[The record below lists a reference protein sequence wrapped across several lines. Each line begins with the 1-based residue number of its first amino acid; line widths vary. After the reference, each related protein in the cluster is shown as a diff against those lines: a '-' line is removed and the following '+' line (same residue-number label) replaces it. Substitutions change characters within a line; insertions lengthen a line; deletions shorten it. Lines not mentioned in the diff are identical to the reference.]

1 MKSDKLFLD
10 NKEIRQLFLDCNEI
24 RQLFLRL
31 Q

>member
-10 NKEIRQLFLDCNEI
+10 NNEIRQLFLDCNEI

>member
-10 NKEIRQLFLDCNEI
+10 NNEIRQLFLDCNEI
-24 RQLFLRL
+24 RPLFLTL

>member
-10 NKEIRQLFLDCNEI
+10 NNEIRQLFLDCNEI
-24 RQLFLRL
+24 RQVFLRL